1 MSDPFFHEPLRA
13 ALVGAALVVPVAV
26 ARAATVGG
34 CAAGAVA
41 AAWLAWAGGR
51 PALVA
56 FAALV
61 VVGTWTSRLGRE
73 RKRREGVAQSDGGR
87 RAARHVL
94 ANAGP
99 ALLAVALGEG
109 GYVERDVAIAAACGA
124 FAGNLAD
131 TASGELGML
140 FPRPPRLLLF
150 GPIVRRGTNGGM
162 TWPGLWCGVVSG
174 SLVAALNADVV
185 PVIPVVVAALVGTLT
200 DSVLGAC
207 VEGKSGIG
215 NETVNF
221 TSGAVAAF
229 CAGACV

>member
-1 MSDPFFHEPLRA
+1 MTDPFFHEPIRA
-13 ALVGAALVVPVAV
+13 MLVGAALVVPVAV

-34 CAAGAVA
+34 CAAGAAA
-41 AAWLAWAGGR
+41 AAWLAFAGGR
-51 PALVA
+51 PVLVA

-61 VVGTWTSRLGRE
+61 VLGTWTSRLGRD
-73 RKRREGVAQSDGGR
+73 RKRRDGVAQSDGGR
-87 RAARHVL
+87 RAARHVV

-109 GYVERDVAIAAACGA
+109 GYVEKHVAIAAACGA

-162 TWPGLWCGVVSG
+162 TWPGLWCGIASG
-174 SLVAALNADVV
+174 GLVAVLNADVV
-185 PVIPVVVAALVGTLT
+185 PFVPVCVAGVVGTLT
-200 DSVLGAC
+200 DSLLGASIEC
-207 VEGKSGIG
+207 KSGIG

-221 TSGAVAAF
+221 TSGVVAAF